1 MRDNSRAFVQ
11 SLTDAMKGKA
21 ISLAGIKPGQT
32 SAEFKEPLQL
42 PDVMLLASDLS
53 KAGVSGSLRSVLALA

>member
-1 MRDNSRAFVQ
+1 
-11 SLTDAMKGKA
+11 MKGKA